1 MAGKYQG
8 NQVQDLSPLD
18 VSSCS
23 LLAEGQQECWHDL
36 VHELNARLQTKTVEL
51 QQAVYDRQSLDIQY
65 QTIQDQLEES
75 EARLHALTEASAMQ
89 ARQFSETLKQ
99 LRQNQA
105 QIVQTEKMSS
115 LGLLVAGVAHEINNP
130 VNFIYGNLTH
140 VEEYMKYL
148 MHLLGL
154 YRSHYPQPVGEI
166 LENTDED
173 ELEFLLEDLPKILSS
188 MKLGADRIQK
198 IVLSLRN
205 FSRMDEEG
213 AKEVDIHEGIDSTL
227 MILQNQLKAKGN
239 HPEIQII
246 KNYGKLPLVQ
256 CLAGQVNQ
264 VFMNLLTNAIDS
276 LESRCANDSLE
287 SRCTNDAIAEN
298 QSLPTSSSPP
308 TIRIQTEAIDG
319 SWIII
324 RITDNGLGIPE
335 SVRPVLFDPF
345 FTTKPIG
352 KGTGLGL
359 SISYQIITKRHH
371 GVLDWTSVLGKET
384 EFIIKLPLQFTSES
398 YSALNN

>member
-8 NQVQDLSPLD
+8 NQVQYLPPLD
-18 VSSCS
+18 VSGCS
-23 LLAEGQQECWHDL
+23 LLADGQQECWHDL
-36 VHELNARLQTKTVEL
+36 VHELSARLQTKTVEL
-51 QQAVYDRQSLDIQY
+51 QQAVCDRQALEIQC
-65 QTIQDQLEES
+65 QQLQDQQEEG

-105 QIVQTEKMSS
+105 QIVQAEKMSS

-130 VNFIYGNLTH
+130 VNFIYGNLSY
-140 VEEYMKYL
+140 VEEYTQYL
-148 MHLLGL
+148 IHLLEL
-154 YRSHYPQPVGEI
+154 YRLHYPHPVQEI
-166 LENTDED
+166 LDSADEN
-173 ELEFLLEDLPKILSS
+173 ELDFLLEDLPNVLSS

-205 FSRMDEEG
+205 FSRMDEDG
-213 AKEVDIHEGIDSTL
+213 AKKVDIHEGIDSTL

-239 HPEIQII
+239 HEEIQII
-246 KNYGKLPLVQ
+246 KDYGELPLVE
-256 CLAGQVNQ
+256 CLAGQINQ

-276 LESRCANDSLE
+276 LDSRCM
-287 SRCTNDAIAEN
+287 NDALAEK
-298 QSLPTSSSPP
+298 QGLPTSSSPP
-308 TIRIQTEAIDG
+308 TIRIQTEAIDE
-319 SWIII
+319 SWIGI

-359 SISYQIITKRHH
+359 SISYQIIAKRHQ
-371 GVLDWTSVLGKET
+371 GVLDWTSVLEGKT
-384 EFIIKLPLQFTSES
+384 EFMIKLPLRFTPES
-398 YSALNN
+398 SSTLNN